1 MIRNEVPLQRKKIID
16 HQIQLTL
23 HTAGFKC
30 DDMFGKKLVHL
41 EHVSA
46 VSLKHNAQSVIAYYL
61 PLVTRILEIVLPYV
75 SPKLPHD
82 LERAK
87 D

>member
-1 MIRNEVPLQRKKIID
+1 
-16 HQIQLTL
+16 
-23 HTAGFKC
+23 
-30 DDMFGKKLVHL
+30 MFGKKLVHL